1 MKKIIFML
9 TVLALSISLF
19 ACSTSEK
26 YDIVATMYTHYTISK
41 EIVGDNLSV
50 TQLVPLGEG
59 IHGFEASS
67 QDMIDIENAKLFIY
81 TSSDIDTW
89 ITDASSLG
97 GDNTIVLDMSEILDE
112 VHDHDEDASQS
123 TVKLLSDTTEDEHDH
138 SSDVHYWVDPHNAI
152 EMAKHILEAIIEI
165 DPSNEAL
172 YTENANQLIEN
183 IESAAT
189 SFETYIEGFTELPTI
204 YVAGHNAFS
213 GLIEHFGLTIS
224 TIFNEFQPDADL
236 TSEELITF
244 TNAVK
249 NANAHYLFV
258 DALEEPKAANAIK
271 SELEKENYELTIITL
286 TAYQNV
292 LQDDFDASVTYSEL
306 LERNIE
312 SLKIALGA

>member
-1 MKKIIFML
+1 MKKVIFML
-9 TVLALSISLF
+9 TILSLSMTLI

-41 EIVGDNLSV
+41 EIVGDELSV

-67 QDMIDIENAKLFIY
+67 QDMIDIENAKLFLY
-81 TSSDIDTW
+81 TSAKIDTW
-89 ITDASSLG
+89 ITDASALG
-97 GDNTIVLDMSEILDE
+97 GDDTIVLDMSEALE
-112 VHDHDEDASQS
+112 HDHEEDTSQS
-123 TVKLLSDTTEDEHDH
+123 SIRLLSETDEHDH

-152 EMAKHILEAIIEI
+152 EMTEHILEAIIEI
-165 DPSNEAL
+165 DPSNEDL
-172 YTENANQLIEN
+172 YTANANQLMEN
-183 IESAAT
+183 IETAA
-189 SFETYIEGFTELPTI
+189 SGFETYLETMSDLPTI

-213 GLIEHFGLTIS
+213 GLAEHFGLTMTS
-224 TIFNEFQPDADL
+224 IFNEFQPDADL

-249 NANAHYLFV
+249 EANAKYLYI

-271 SELEKENYELTIITL
+271 DELASEDYALSIITL

-292 LQDDFDASVTYSEL
+292 LQDDFDASVSYSEL

-312 SLKIALGA
+312 NLKIALGA